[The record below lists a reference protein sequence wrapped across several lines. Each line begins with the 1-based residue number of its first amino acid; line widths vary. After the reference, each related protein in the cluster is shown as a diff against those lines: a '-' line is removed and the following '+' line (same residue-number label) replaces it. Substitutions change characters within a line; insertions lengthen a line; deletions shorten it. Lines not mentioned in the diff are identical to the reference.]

1 MEVLSQVFDRV
12 IWLEYEAL
20 HSLLLLIHRNHSYT
34 ENING
39 IDNGIESPLSD
50 SSSLWF
56 SYRTLCIVLPV
67 LNKELLNSKTNLFP
81 RALNEGFPDL
91 FRKEMLYNI

>member
-1 MEVLSQVFDRV
+1 MGLTMGLKVPFWTPAACGLVTG
-12 IWLEYEAL
+12 
-20 HSLLLLIHRNHSYT
+20 H
-34 ENING
+34 
-39 IDNGIESPLSD
+39 
-50 SSSLWF
+50 
-56 SYRTLCIVLPV
+56 CIVLPV